1 MQGKW
6 VKWALVATGM
16 ATVSCSGVVGAG
28 AGLAVVAAA
37 VIGYRCYDR
46 VSVTVTDR
54 VTGQTLC
61 DAKVSFWEGNSEI
74 EATSCYQAPLSA
86 GKYRLHVE
94 RAGLVPYDVPIEVTK
109 GDCGQSVQTM
119 YVALERVQAPQLAA
133 PVATTVLPPVN
144 GTVTTTPSATA
155 TPSAAAPPASAT
167 PPSASDTLLTPSDVA
182 RRCQIST
189 KTVLRAIRSGRLP
202 ASRLGA
208 RAAYRIRPADVE
220 AWLTES
226 QVEAV
231 VVPLR
236 GRVPA
241 PPPEAP
247 AGGRLS
253 VPRTASSR

>member
-1 MQGKW
+1 M
-6 VKWALVATGM
+6 
-16 ATVSCSGVVGAG
+16 SPSSP
-28 AGLAVVAAA
+28 
-37 VIGYRCYDR
+37 DH
-46 VSVTVTDR
+46 D
-54 VTGQTLC
+54 
-61 DAKVSFWEGNSEI
+61 
-74 EATSCYQAPLSA
+74 PL
-86 GKYRLHVE
+86 
-94 RAGLVPYDVPIEVTK
+94 
-109 GDCGQSVQTM
+109 
-119 YVALERVQAPQLAA
+119 
-133 PVATTVLPPVN
+133 
-144 GTVTTTPSATA
+144 
-155 TPSAAAPPASAT
+155 ASAT

-236 GRVPA
+236 GRVPTPRA
-241 PPPEAP
+241 EAP

-253 VPRTASSR
+253 VPRTASGR

>member
-1 MQGKW
+1 M
-6 VKWALVATGM
+6 
-16 ATVSCSGVVGAG
+16 SPSPP
-28 AGLAVVAAA
+28 
-37 VIGYRCYDR
+37 DH
-46 VSVTVTDR
+46 
-54 VTGQTLC
+54 
-61 DAKVSFWEGNSEI
+61 N
-74 EATSCYQAPLSA
+74 PL
-86 GKYRLHVE
+86 
-94 RAGLVPYDVPIEVTK
+94 
-109 GDCGQSVQTM
+109 
-119 YVALERVQAPQLAA
+119 
-133 PVATTVLPPVN
+133 
-144 GTVTTTPSATA
+144 
-155 TPSAAAPPASAT
+155 ASAT
-167 PPSASDTLLTPSDVA
+167 PAGASDTLLTPSDVA

-189 KTVLRAIRSGRLP
+189 KTVMRAIRSGRLP

-253 VPRTASSR
+253 VPRTATSR

>member
-1 MQGKW
+1 M
-6 VKWALVATGM
+6 
-16 ATVSCSGVVGAG
+16 SPSPPDHDPR
-28 AGLAVVAAA
+28 AA
-37 VIGYRCYDR
+37 
-46 VSVTVTDR
+46 
-54 VTGQTLC
+54 
-61 DAKVSFWEGNSEI
+61 
-74 EATSCYQAPLSA
+74 
-86 GKYRLHVE
+86 
-94 RAGLVPYDVPIEVTK
+94 
-109 GDCGQSVQTM
+109 
-119 YVALERVQAPQLAA
+119 
-133 PVATTVLPPVN
+133 
-144 GTVTTTPSATA
+144 
-155 TPSAAAPPASAT
+155 AT
-167 PPSASDTLLTPSDVA
+167 PPSATDTLLTPSDVA

-236 GRVPA
+236 GRVPTPRA
-241 PPPEAP
+241 EAP